1 MNNWTRRDLLKN
13 SIAASAAVAGQGSSA
28 ATQSQS
34 TAPAQAAAAP
44 STVRERLLLDFGW
57 RFHLGHA
64 DDPSKD
70 FGYGRSGETFA
81 KSGGII
87 PVPRGTPDITHANF
101 DDSVWQKVDLPHDW
115 AIELPF
121 VNDRSLSDH
130 GFHPLGRNYPA
141 TSIGWYRRVFDIPAS
156 DLGRRLLLEFD
167 GVYRNSIVI
176 FNGHYIGDNFSGY
189 APFRFDVTDHASYGA
204 RNVLLVRVD
213 ATLGDGWF
221 YEGAGIYRHV
231 WLTKTNPVHVPQW
244 GTFVRAEVQPGGPAT
259 VRVTTEVRNESD
271 ATKNCR
277 VVSRIL
283 SPAGTA
289 VATLTATP
297 IAIPAWASRE
307 FEQQAEIASPALWS
321 IEQPNLYSVE
331 TSVEAAGS
339 PVDQSQTSF
348 GIRSIRFDA
357 NNGFFLNGQHV
368 EMKGTCNHQDH
379 AGVGAALPDRLQ
391 YYRIVRLKEM
401 GSNAYRTSH
410 NQPTPE
416 LMDAC
421 DKLGMLVMCE
431 TRMMDSTP
439 EGLSQLER
447 MVRCHR
453 NHPSIVIWS
462 LGNEEPE
469 QGTERGARIET
480 TMKRLV
486 NRLDGSRPVTQAM
499 NYGWGGK
506 GASNVVDVQGFNY
519 NHDRIDQFHKDYPNL
534 PMVGSETASTVS
546 TRGIYA
552 NDAVKGYLRAYDTE
566 HPQWASEAEVW
577 WKFYDARPF
586 LAGGFAWTG
595 FDYRGEPTPYSW
607 PCVNSH
613 FGILDLCGFPK
624 DNFFY
629 YQAWWGNKPVLHLF
643 PHWNWAGK
651 EGQEIEVWVHS
662 NLDRVELFLNGQSL
676 GSQNVTR
683 NIHLMWKVKYSAGI
697 LEAKGFK
704 GNQQVLAERRETT
717 GAAAALVLR
726 PDRARIAADGEDVS
740 VVTAEVVDAQ
750 GRQVPVADNAL
761 TFRVSGSGW
770 LLGLGNGDPSCH
782 EMDKAGSRQ
791 AFNGLAM
798 AIVQASK
805 QAGEIHVEASSP
817 GLASGTVTIAAAPS
831 TPRPAVP

>member
-1 MNNWTRRDLLKN
+1 MSNWTRRDLLK
-13 SIAASAAVAGQGSSA
+13 SGIAASAAVAGQGNA
-28 ATQSQS
+28 AAQSQS
-34 TAPAQAAAAP
+34 AAPAQAAATP
-44 STVRERLLLDFGW
+44 SAIRERLLLDFGW

-70 FGYGRSGETFA
+70 FGYGRGGETFA
-81 KSGGII
+81 KSGSVIQ
-87 PVPRGTPDITHANF
+87 VPRGTPDITHADF
-101 DDSVWQKVDLPHDW
+101 DDTTWQKVDLPHDW

-121 VNDRSLSDH
+121 ENDNSLAAH

-156 DLGRRLLLEFD
+156 DLGRRISVEFD
-167 GVYRNSIVI
+167 GVYRSSMVI
-176 FNGHYIGDNFSGY
+176 FNGHYLGANFSGY
-189 APFRFDVTDHASYGA
+189 APFRYDVTDHASYGA

-231 WLTKTNPVHVPQW
+231 WLARTNPVHVPQW
-244 GTFVRAEVQPGGPAT
+244 GTFVRAEVRPGGAAT
-259 VRVTTEVRNESD
+259 VRITTEVDNESD
-271 ATKNCR
+271 TPKNCR
-277 VVSRIL
+277 VVSRVVN
-283 SPAGTA
+283 PAGAA
-289 VATLTATP
+289 VATLTAAP
-297 IAIPAWASRE
+297 VSIPAWASRE
-307 FEQQAEIASPALWS
+307 FEQELQIDVPVLWS
-321 IEQPNLYSVE
+321 IEQPNLYRVD
-331 TSVEAAGS
+331 TAVEAAGAA
-339 PVDQSQTSF
+339 VDQCQTAF

-368 EMKGTCNHQDH
+368 EIKGTCNHQDH
-379 AGVGAALPDRLQ
+379 AGVGAAVPDRINH
-391 YYRIVRLKEM
+391 YRIERLKDM

-410 NQPTPE
+410 NPPTPE

-421 DKLGMLVMCE
+421 DKLGMIVMCE
-431 TRMMDSTP
+431 TRLMDSTP

-486 NRLDGSRPVTQAM
+486 KRLDGSRPVTQAM

-506 GASNVVDVQGFNY
+506 GATNVVDVQGFNY
-519 NHDRIDQFHKDYPNL
+519 NEDRIDQFHKDYPNL

-552 NDAVKGYLRAYDTE
+552 NDTVKGYVRAYDSE
-566 HPQWASEAEVW
+566 HPRWASLAEVW
-577 WKFYDARPF
+577 WKFYDERPF

-595 FDYRGEPTPYSW
+595 FDYRGEPTPYDW
-607 PCVNSH
+607 PCINSH
-613 FGILDLCGFPK
+613 FGIMDLCGFPK

-683 NIHLMWKVKYSAGI
+683 NTHLMWKVKYTPGTI
-697 LEAKGFK
+697 EAKGFK
-704 GNQQVLAERRETT
+704 GGQQVLSERRETT
-717 GAAAALVLR
+717 GAVARIMLR
-726 PDRARIAADGEDVS
+726 PDRTRISADGEDVS
-740 VVTAEVVDAQ
+740 VITAEVVDAQ

-761 TFRVSGSGW
+761 TFKVSGSGR

-782 EMDKAGSRQ
+782 EPDKADTRH

-805 QAGEIHVEASSP
+805 QAGEIQIEASSP
-817 GLASGTVTIAAAPS
+817 GLASGTLNIAAAPA